1 MTNVNTQK
9 KKHIQQEKHN
19 NKIKE
24 KKWILAIMPHRKLTK
39 VVGIIRKTNRSIEN

>member
-9 KKHIQQEKHN
+9 KKNIQQEKRN

-24 KKWILAIMPHRKLTK
+24 KKWIFGYNAT
-39 VVGIIRKTNRSIEN
+39 